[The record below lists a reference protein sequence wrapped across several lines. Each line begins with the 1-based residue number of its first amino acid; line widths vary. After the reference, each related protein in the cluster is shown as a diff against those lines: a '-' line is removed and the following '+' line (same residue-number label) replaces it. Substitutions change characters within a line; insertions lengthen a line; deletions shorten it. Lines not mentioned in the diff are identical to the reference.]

1 MLSQIKHYIKTYISI
16 RYGLA
21 GALFLGIMVFGINYY
36 DSGDVTA
43 STTAALKQSAY
54 TFIFGGYVSALC
66 ENYTSKGK
74 FLIGVLLPSSI
85 AIIATY
91 TVHSLKGTPNPEL
104 STIPTIIFA
113 PLGFLFIAYNKKRE
127 LKRSSNPQA

>member
-1 MLSQIKHYIKTYISI
+1 MIQSIKHYIKTYISI

-21 GALFLGIMVFGINYY
+21 GALFLGVMVFGINYY
-36 DSGDVTA
+36 DANSVSMA
-43 STTAALKQSAY
+43 LTAALKQSAY

-66 ENYTSKGK
+66 ERYTLNGQFIK
-74 FLIGVLLPSSI
+74 GVLIPSTI
-85 AIIATY
+85 AIVATY

-113 PLGFLFIAYNKKRE
+113 PLGFLFIANNKRKELNKKKD
-127 LKRSSNPQA
+127 LQ

>member
-1 MLSQIKHYIKTYISI
+1 MIQSIKHYIKTYISI

-21 GALFLGIMVFGINYY
+21 GALFLGVMVFGINYY
-36 DSGDVTA
+36 DANSVSMA
-43 STTAALKQSAY
+43 LTAALKQSAY

-66 ENYTSKGK
+66 ERYTSNGQFVK
-74 FLIGVLLPSSI
+74 GVLIPSTI
-85 AIIATY
+85 AIVATY

-113 PLGFLFIAYNKKRE
+113 PLGFLFIANNKRKELNKKKD
-127 LKRSSNPQA
+127 LQ

>member
-1 MLSQIKHYIKTYISI
+1 MIDSIKHYIKTYISI

-21 GALFLGIMVFGINYY
+21 GALFLGILVFGINYF
-36 DSGDVTA
+36 DAKDITSA
-43 STTAALKQSAY
+43 STAALKQSAY

-66 ENYTSKGK
+66 ERLTSKGQFVK
-74 FLIGVLLPSSI
+74 GILIPATI

-91 TVHSLKGTPNPEL
+91 TVHSMKGTPNPEL

-113 PLGFLFIAYNKKRE
+113 PLGFLFIARNKKKE
-127 LKRSSNPQA
+127 LSKGD